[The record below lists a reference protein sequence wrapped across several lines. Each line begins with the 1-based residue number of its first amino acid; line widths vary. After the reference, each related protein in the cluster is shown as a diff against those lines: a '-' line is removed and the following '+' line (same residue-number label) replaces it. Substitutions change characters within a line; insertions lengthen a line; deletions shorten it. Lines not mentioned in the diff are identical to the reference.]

1 MSDGPRRDRRFGDS
15 EPVSAGEVARWQQR
29 HEDQSDRVHLDLRRM
44 LEALDDKTDKLTV
57 RVAVILGVSSVL
69 WAILLVLAP
78 LLRPILGLPS

>member
-1 MSDGPRRDRRFGDS
+1 MTNGPRRDRRYNDS

-29 HEDQSDRVHLDLRRM
+29 HEDQSDRAHRDFARM
-44 LEALDDKTDKLTV
+44 ISALDDKTDKLTV

-78 LLRPILGLPS
+78 ILRPLLGLPA